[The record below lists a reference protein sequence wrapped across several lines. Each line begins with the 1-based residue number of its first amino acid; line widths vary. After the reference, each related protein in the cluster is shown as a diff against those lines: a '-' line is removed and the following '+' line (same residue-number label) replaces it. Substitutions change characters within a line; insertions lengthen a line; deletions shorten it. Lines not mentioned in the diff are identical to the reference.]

1 MEKKYGEIWTNPG
14 TNFGEIWAI
23 ICPRIL
29 LCRQVCWTTN
39 HDLFS
44 GYKLP
49 RKHCARHP
57 GSWSGII
64 PAMNII
70 SYHRISHRTDVSW
83 CFYHFQV
90 SQHSFG
96 ISCRHLGDRIPTSTN
111 WPGPQRP
118 RPSKHLRTLAFLGAR
133 SGKQTHEKWR
143 NMLENR
149 WCFSSAES
157 KNQMV
162 IGPETVV
169 KWLLSIWP
177 WTIEIKAHSAANEFL
192 YTCVFVFYVV

>member
-149 WCFSSAES
+149 WCFSSAE
-157 KNQMV
+157 NGV
-162 IGPETVV
+162 RI
-169 KWLLSIWP
+169 KWW
-177 WTIEIKAHSAANEFL
+177 SAQRLWLNDYCRFDHEQLRLKHIQPLMSFCILVSL
-192 YTCVFVFYVV
+192 YSM